1 MILWGFQAPQK
12 HEQLIDCNQFRE
24 TCNLF
29 LKLTGEWDE
38 REGTKGGYPEKER
51 GINSPQVLGAILMQQ
66 LTVNDLCTYVY
77 RDREALA
84 IAAAQQA
91 CDRLLDA
98 VAQRGEASLILATGN
113 SQKEFLEYLTQDPAI
128 DWSKITLFHL
138 DEFLGIAPDR
148 PGSFRQYLRDRVTS
162 RIIPRHFHFLQG
174 DTDNPQQECD
184 RYTALLQAQPLD
196 LALLGIGNNGHLAFN
211 EPHAADF
218 NDEAWVKVVQLETA
232 TRQQQVNPN
241 TFKNLEAVPTA
252 ALTLTLTALKATQ
265 TLICLAP
272 GSNKA
277 EVVKTTL
284 NSPISSHWPASFL
297 RLLPQAVLY
306 ATTLS

>member
-1 MILWGFQAPQK
+1 
-12 HEQLIDCNQFRE
+12 
-24 TCNLF
+24 
-29 LKLTGEWDE
+29 
-38 REGTKGGYPEKER
+38 
-51 GINSPQVLGAILMQQ
+51 MQQ
-66 LTVNDLCTYVY
+66 FTVNDLCTCVY
-77 RDREALA
+77 GDRAALA

-91 CDRLLDA
+91 RDRLLSA
-98 VAQRGEASLILATGN
+98 IAQRGEATLILATGN
-113 SQKEFLEYLTQDPAI
+113 SQKQFLEYLTQDSTI
-128 DWSKITLFHL
+128 DWSKITIFHL
-138 DEFLGIAPDR
+138 DEFLGIEPHH
-148 PGSFRQYLRDRVTS
+148 PGSFRRYLRDRVATQIS
-162 RIIPRHFHFLQG
+162 PRHFHYLQG
-174 DTDNPQQECD
+174 DTDRPQGECD

-196 LALLGIGNNGHLAFN
+196 LALLGIGTNGHLAFN

-241 TFKNLEAVPTA
+241 TFQNLEAVPTA

-265 TLICLAP
+265 KLICLAP
-272 GSNKA
+272 GSKKA
-277 EVVKTTL
+277 QIVKTTL